1 MRRPCYVGPNITGG
15 LGSRGQGTGGT
26 DVVTWAVGG
35 AFSYTRPSVTGTS
48 VNISYNQETT
58 WSDIKLDASKDNAT
72 YTGTKVQVDALQLLA
87 CIRC

>member
-1 MRRPCYVGPNITGG
+1 M
-15 LGSRGQGTGGT
+15 
-26 DVVTWAVGG
+26 TWAVGG